1 MLVRHINENSEQA
14 DGQVHSGELRK
25 ECRLQVGIGRS
36 SVDRW
41 HLKPRLHEV
50 CKGVS
55 IERK

>member
-1 MLVRHINENSEQA
+1 MHMNKNSEQA
-14 DGQVHSGELRK
+14 DGQVPSGELRK
-25 ECRLQVGIGRS
+25 EYRLQVRIGGS

-50 CKGVS
+50 SKGVS